1 MDRKLMI
8 VSTGT
13 GTRAAPLSATLERT
27 LRHFLKANSI
37 PVQRH
42 FGKPDEYLM
51 NDCHYSKDEVLRTAD
66 FAGFVDGYH
75 QQAHRYQGP
84 HGTPRQAAQASPLTA
99 IIDDLV
105 KRTRTSPD
113 PGAADLLEMIARV
126 RLETPQQKYERQYT
140 LGWSCA
146 GSGD

>member
-51 NDCHYSKDEVLRTAD
+51 NGCHYSKNEVLGTPD

-84 HGTPRQAAQASPLTA
+84 HGTPRHAEQPTQLTT
-99 IIDDLV
+99 IIDDLI
-105 KRTRTSPD
+105 KRTKTSPD

-126 RLETPQQKYERQYT
+126 RSETPQQKYERQYT
-140 LGWSCA
+140 LGYSCA
-146 GSGD
+146 GSTD